1 MRFRHSFEGVAIGL
15 VGVLK
20 GRGCVLHI
28 TANCPEG
35 FVFKSVD
42 RYCSRSNSSS
52 SYPVLPTLAT

>member
-1 MRFRHSFEGVAIGL
+1 MRFRYSFEGVAIGL

-42 RYCSRSNSSS
+42 RYCSRSN
-52 SYPVLPTLAT
+52 VLLLTQCCQL